1 MKNKFLINADDLG
14 YSAPRNRGIIQCFE
28 KGLITSA
35 TLLINGY
42 EAYQAVQL
50 AKQTGLPIGLHF
62 NITEGT
68 PISRPTMI
76 STLVKNTSFLTKPVF
91 WETACSNPQQ
101 FSQLHVERELEAQ
114 ILKFKEFTGY
124 LPEFVDSHNHAH
136 VATENIVKAFCK
148 ICQKYSISR
157 TRLPIQIRISGISQN
172 PFYDIV
178 SECSMSAR
186 TLVESCFLEVP
197 RFLGLHLMGQDL
209 TVDRLDK
216 TLQIIGMDS
225 FFDDFE
231 LMVHPGFKTLRKGG
245 CTGDGEDFDDFS
257 KSGDRELEMERLVA
271 INTYLRKL

>member
-1 MKNKFLINADDLG
+1 MKNKILINADDFG

-35 TLLINGY
+35 TLLVNGY

-68 PISRPTMI
+68 PISRPTTI
-76 STLVKNTSFLTKPVF
+76 STLVKKESFLTKPVF
-91 WETACSNPQQ
+91 WEIACSKPQQ
-101 FSQLHVERELEAQ
+101 FNQLHVERELEAQ
-114 ILKFKEFTGY
+114 ISKFKEFTGY

-148 ICQKYSISR
+148 ICQKYAISR
-157 TRLPIQIRISGISQN
+157 TRLPIQVRTGTASQN
-172 PFYDIV
+172 SFYDIV
-178 SECSMSAR
+178 SECSISAR
-186 TLVESCFLEVP
+186 ASIESSFLEVP

-209 TVDRLDK
+209 SVDRLEK
-216 TLQIIGMDS
+216 TLEILGLNGC
-225 FFDDFE
+225 FGDFE

-245 CTGDGEDFDDFS
+245 CTSDGGDFDDFS
-257 KSGDRELEMERLVA
+257 ESGDRELEMENLVA
-271 INTYLRKL
+271 INAYLRKL